1 MSWLLVFPAAAVGAA
16 AGWWAGR
23 RVPATAGPGRR
34 PLVPGNA
41 IRWLRESHGALG
53 VWAIARG
60 DAEDEEILPDR
71 SAAASLRA
79 DVEEVVLGRL
89 HLAAAGPG
97 GIVERLEAGT
107 LVADVLGP
115 RVAGILLPA
124 TGAAGLDQ
132 VREDLRSL
140 LEALAYRDVAR
151 VWTDRG
157 EVVAESPGTVGLA
170 LAFELERLL
179 NVEAIV
185 AAVDPA
191 GVKVI
196 GASLRS
202 DRRLL
207 NTVVPGES
215 PLARVA
221 RGELAQLRTTHDP
234 AGNVVPDRRHRG
246 TPFIVLP
253 LPHGDRVV
261 GAAAVALAGDHD
273 PGSQQL
279 HSVEVALRLA
289 APKLGLALETESIR
303 ASATTDPLT
312 GLVNRRG
319 LQGAI
324 HRVGVTSGALI
335 YADLDRFKLLN
346 DTLGH
351 PAGDAALVHF
361 ATILQEQVR
370 GSDVAARVGGE
381 EFAIWAP
388 GAGLQLGAQVA
399 ERVRAGLAGSHWMW
413 QGNRY
418 ALSASFGVAAWPE
431 TSPSRQNLEMQADA
445 ALYVAKA
452 QGRNRVALAPPA
464 SA

>member
-1 MSWLLVFPAAAVGAA
+1 MSWLFVLLGVAVGAA
-16 AGWWAGR
+16 GGWWIGR
-23 RVPATAGPGRR
+23 RSRGPQGRGR
-34 PLVPGNA
+34 PLVAGST
-41 IRWLRESHGALG
+41 IRWLREAHRAAG
-53 VWAIARG
+53 VWALARG
-60 DAEDEEILPDR
+60 DIDGEEVLPERSTADGLSPEDEG
-71 SAAASLRA
+71 
-79 DVEEVVLGRL
+79 VVVGRL
-89 HLAAAGPG
+89 RVAAAGPG
-97 GIVERLEAGT
+97 GIVERLDAGM

-124 TGAAGLDQ
+124 GTAAAHLDQ
-132 VREDLRSL
+132 VRDDLRSL
-140 LEALAYRDVAR
+140 LEALAYRDVAQE
-151 VWTDRG
+151 VGDRSEG
-157 EVVAESPGTVGLA
+157 AVESPGTVGLA

-179 NVEAIV
+179 DVEALV
-185 AAVDPA
+185 AAADQG
-191 GVKVI
+191 GVRII

-207 NTVVPGES
+207 NTFVPATS
-215 PLARVA
+215 PLASVA
-221 RGELAQLRTTHDP
+221 RGELAQLRTIHDP
-234 AGNVVPDRRHRG
+234 AGNVMTDRRQRG

-253 LPHGDRVV
+253 ISHNDRIL
-261 GAAAVALAGDHD
+261 GAAAVALPVGHD
-273 PGSQQL
+273 PGAQQL
-279 HSVEVALRLA
+279 HSVEAVLRTA
-289 APKLGLALETESIR
+289 APRLELALETEAIR

-324 HRVGVTSGALI
+324 NRVGVTSGALI

-361 ATILQEQVR
+361 AGILQEQVR
-370 GSDVAARVGGE
+370 GSDIAARVGGE

-399 ERVRAGLAGSHWMW
+399 ERVRTRLADGQWLW
-413 QGNRY
+413 QGARY

-445 ALYVAKA
+445 ALYVAKS
-452 QGRNRVALAPPA
+452 QGRNRVAVAPVA

>member
-1 MSWLLVFPAAAVGAA
+1 MSWLPVFVGFLAGAA
-16 AGWWAGR
+16 AGWWLARGR
-23 RVPATAGPGRR
+23 PGVAPPRR
-34 PLVPGNA
+34 ALVPTPA
-41 IRWLRESHGALG
+41 IRWLREAHQALG
-53 VWAIARG
+53 AWALGR
-60 DAEDEEILPDR
+60 AEDEEEVLPER
-71 SAAASLRA
+71 SVDGAGIRDA
-79 DVEEVVLGRL
+79 DEEVVLGRL
-89 HLAAAGPG
+89 RLAASGTGP
-97 GIVERLEAGT
+97 IVERLESGV

-115 RVAGILLPA
+115 RVAGLLLP
-124 TGAAGLDQ
+124 LDGTTDRLDR
-132 VREDLRSL
+132 VRDDLRSL
-140 LEALAYRDVAR
+140 LEALAYRDVAQ
-151 VWTDRG
+151 VWSGRG
-157 EVVAESPGTVGLA
+157 EVLAESPGTVGLA

-179 NVEAIV
+179 NVEVLA

-196 GASLRS
+196 GTSLRS

-207 NTVVPGES
+207 NTLIPGES

-221 RGELAQLRTTHDP
+221 TGELAQLRTTHDP
-234 AGNVVPDRRHRG
+234 AGNVVADRRHRG
-246 TPFIVLP
+246 APFIVLP
-253 LPHGDRVV
+253 IRHGDRVV
-261 GAAAVALAGDHD
+261 GSVAVGLPADHD
-273 PGSQQL
+273 PAPQQL

-319 LQGAI
+319 LQAAI

-335 YADLDRFKLLN
+335 FADLDRFKLLN

-361 ATILQEQVR
+361 AGILQEQVR

-381 EFAIWAP
+381 EFAVWAP

-399 ERVRAGLAGSHWMW
+399 ERVRAGLADSHWMW
-413 QGNRY
+413 QGSRY
-418 ALSASFGVAAWPE
+418 ALSASFGVAAWPD

-445 ALYVAKA
+445 ALYVAKE
-452 QGRNRVALAPPA
+452 QGRNRVSLAPR
-464 SA
+464 S